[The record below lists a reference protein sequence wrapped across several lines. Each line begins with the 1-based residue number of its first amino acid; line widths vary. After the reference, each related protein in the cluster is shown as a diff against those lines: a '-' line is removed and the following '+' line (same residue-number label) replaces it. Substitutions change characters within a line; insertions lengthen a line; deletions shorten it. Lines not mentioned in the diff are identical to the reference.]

1 MAVQKIME
9 QIEDIPVDASHFD
22 VLSPNVFFLFVFL
35 HYDTP
40 CVKKKKKDVA
50 HISGCFLSS
59 SGILQS

>member
-9 QIEDIPVDASHFD
+9 QIEDIPVDASHFS
-22 VLSPNVFFLFVFL
+22 VCFFLFVFL

-40 CVKKKKKDVA
+40 CVKKRKEKDVA
-50 HISGCFLSS
+50 HNSGCFLSS